1 MAKEAKKTE
10 LNEKQ
15 KLFCQEY
22 LKDLNA
28 TQAAIRAGYS
38 EKTAKSQGQRLLTN
52 VYIKEFLEKQ
62 NEQRQERVKVD
73 ADYVLKTI
81 TETIE
86 RCAQK
91 EQVMEYCPAEKAMV
105 PTGEWKFEHRG
116 VLKGCELLG
125 KHLKLFTDK
134 VEHSID
140 KTLEDIITES
150 FKKEKEND

>member
-1 MAKEAKKTE
+1 
-10 LNEKQ
+10 
-15 KLFCQEY
+15 
-22 LKDLNA
+22 
-28 TQAAIRAGYS
+28 
-38 EKTAKSQGQRLLTN
+38 
-52 VYIKEFLEKQ
+52 
-62 NEQRQERVKVD
+62 
-73 ADYVLKTI
+73 
-81 TETIE
+81 
-86 RCAQK
+86 
-91 EQVMEYCPAEKAMV
+91 MV